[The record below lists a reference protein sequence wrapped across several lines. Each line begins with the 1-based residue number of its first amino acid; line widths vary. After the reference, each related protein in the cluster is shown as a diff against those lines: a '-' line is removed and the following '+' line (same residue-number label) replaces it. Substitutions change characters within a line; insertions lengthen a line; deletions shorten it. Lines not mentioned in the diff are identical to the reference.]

1 MRWVNRTSGIKRYQ
15 LQLAAR
21 QRQPGNKWTSVWTR
35 LQRIHISRSIPQ
47 GQRREKVKVSGKSEK
62 SRVGE
67 IKKYFHFPAAD
78 YLYSP
83 WLHFTPLI
91 FVSIAA
97 VPPLQHRCCYSNS
110 FGLLLCGFLSQWEDK
125 LHFKRGWKRRSTL
138 PARVVHRWEEFLILS
153 TPSNIHIY
161 AVNLGEHFYIRER
174 CQNSLSGGYT

>member
-110 FGLLLCGFLSQWEDK
+110 FGNYCHVTHIVSERRRNFDSYCVDFCHSEKINCTLNEVENGAPLCQHVLSIAERNFWFYLRRQIFTSLLW
-125 LHFKRGWKRRSTL
+125 
-138 PARVVHRWEEFLILS
+138 I
-153 TPSNIHIY
+153 
-161 AVNLGEHFYIRER
+161 
-174 CQNSLSGGYT
+174 